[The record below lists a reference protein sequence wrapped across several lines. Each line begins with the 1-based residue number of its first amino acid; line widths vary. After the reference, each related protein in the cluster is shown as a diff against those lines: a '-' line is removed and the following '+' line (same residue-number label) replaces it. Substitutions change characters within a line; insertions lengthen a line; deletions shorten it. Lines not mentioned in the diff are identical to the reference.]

1 MKHFILVFALLST
14 AGAGRAQFQVS
25 GNHHFLLKDGKPF
38 YWLGDT
44 GWELL
49 HRLNRHD
56 AERYFKR
63 RSEQGFTVI
72 QTVVL
77 AETDGLHTPNAN
89 GDLPLIQDDPLKPNE
104 PYFRYLDTIIDL
116 ADQYHINI
124 ALLPTWGDKVFRDRW
139 GIGPEIFTKENAT
152 GYASWLARRYKN
164 KTNIIW
170 ILGGDRNPRNQHDAD
185 IWRAMGRAIKQA
197 TDQKAVISF
206 HPQPNETGSAEW
218 FQQDDWLD
226 FNMFQNGHCRD
237 MAVYDKIQHDYNLA
251 PARPVLD
258 GESLYEDHPV
268 CFNAH
273 DLGISSAYDVRQY
286 AYLDVFAGAFGNTY
300 GCHDVW
306 QMYSP
311 RFESVNG
318 AHLFWQQAIELP
330 GAIQMGYLRKL
341 MESEN
346 LLDRIPDQSIIEE
359 NDLPASERI
368 QATRGKDYAFIYT
381 AQGKPI
387 TVLLWKLNMP
397 KLSAQWFDPRTG
409 KFLPDIK
416 IRSTEKQRFD
426 PPDSGYG
433 QDWVLVLR
441 EEKKISQ

>member
-1 MKHFILVFALLST
+1 MKHFILVFVLLAT
-14 AGAGRAQFQVS
+14 AGAGRSQFRIS
-25 GNHHFLLKDGKPF
+25 SNHHFLLKDGKPF
-38 YWLGDT
+38 YWLADT

-49 HRLNRHD
+49 HRLNRYD
-56 AERYFKR
+56 TERYFKR

-124 ALLPTWGDKVFRDRW
+124 ALLPTWGDKVYRDRW
-139 GIGPEIFTKENAT
+139 GIGPEIFTKENAA
-152 GYASWLARRYKN
+152 GYASWLAGRYKN

-170 ILGGDRNPRNQHDAD
+170 ILGGDRNPRNQHDVD
-185 IWRAMGRAIKQA
+185 IWSAMGRAIKRA

-218 FQQDDWLD
+218 FQLDDWLD
-226 FNMFQNGHCRD
+226 FNMFQNGHCRN
-237 MAVYDKIQHDYNLA
+237 MSVYDKIQHDYNLV
-251 PARPVLD
+251 PAKPVLD

-268 CFNAH
+268 CFNAR

-311 RFESVNG
+311 RFRGVNG

-381 AQGKPI
+381 AEGKSI
-387 TVLLWKLNMP
+387 TVLLWKLNIP

-416 IRSTEKQRFD
+416 ILSTGKQRFD

-433 QDWVLVLR
+433 KDWVLVLR
-441 EEKKISQ
+441 AARQAGW